1 MRMNRHTNTRCTWL
15 CGLFCG
21 VWVAGLG
28 GVAMA
33 ESEATPAKADAGPT
47 LNDLLQRIDSLE
59 RRNKSLEGQV
69 SELKAIEG
77 EKWLSQERADQIRSV
92 VADVI
97 ADADSRASLR
107 QDAMTAGWN
116 DGFFLASP
124 DGRFRLQVNGLIQ
137 PRFMWSHISGTPNTS
152 YTVPDQLEN
161 RYGFDSN
168 YNELTFKGHIF
179 SPAVEYMVKTN
190 VAMGDTYQLGTQ
202 PNAVTNNLNAGP
214 TTGQMY
220 LLDAW
225 ARISFTDEI
234 SLRVGQYRSPYAREQ
249 LVTEQNQM
257 AVSRTG
263 VVRNYGLWYTQGIEL
278 QSQGDDFRTNISLDN
293 GGSSNLAGTSA
304 NLIGQQPLDA
314 PWYTQQ
320 VSYSVTTRIE
330 WKPFGA
336 WKDFT
341 SFTSPMG
348 DQQGMLLGFA
358 YHRQASS
365 PNQMSQNPPATDTLP
380 ANTWD
385 AWTMDWQWNMGGAS
399 LFASAF
405 YNYVQSPSGYFYSTD
420 PTTSNITL
428 LNGSTGPINAYGIVL
443 QPAIYFLPKWE
454 WYTRYEYGYIDLG
467 NTSALT
473 STNSGQ
479 FAGVAQQTP
488 YNVITT
494 GVNWYIDGQD
504 LKWTMDMGFSMS
516 DVDYSWQNL
525 PAGWRTS
532 GSNQFVVRTQL
543 QLMF

>member
-1 MRMNRHTNTRCTWL
+1 MQTARVTNSRCTWL

-33 ESEATPAKADAGPT
+33 ETEATPTKADAGPT

-124 DGRFRLQVNGLIQ
+124 DGRFKLQVNGLIQ
-137 PRFMWSHISGTPNTS
+137 PRFMWSHTSGTPNTS

-293 GGSSNLAGTSA
+293 GGSSNVAGTA
-304 NLIGQQPLDA
+304 TNIIGQQPLNA

-330 WKPFGA
+330 WKPYGA

-348 DQQGMLLGFA
+348 DEQGMLFGFA
-358 YHRQASS
+358 YHRQQSS
-365 PNQMSQNPPATDTLP
+365 PNQNFNTGDTLP
-380 ANTWD
+380 ANNWD
-385 AWTMDWQWNMGGAS
+385 AWTLDWQWNMGGAS

-405 YNYVQSPSGYFYSTD
+405 YNYVTTQNAFAYTISPPNNVTPIGTF
-420 PTTSNITL
+420 
-428 LNGSTGPINAYGIVL
+428 GSVNAYGVVI

-467 NTSALT
+467 DGNTDPAYS
-473 STNSGQ
+473 NQ
-479 FAGVAQQTP
+479 FAQQP

-525 PAGWRTS
+525 PAGWRIS

>member
-1 MRMNRHTNTRCTWL
+1 MRLTGLTNTRCTWL

-21 VWVAGLG
+21 VAVTGLSAVA
-28 GVAMA
+28 AA
-33 ESEATPAKADAGPT
+33 ETEATPAKADAGPT

-124 DGRFRLQVNGLIQ
+124 DGRFKLQVSGLIQ
-137 PRFMWSHISGTPNTS
+137 PRFMWSHVSGTPNVS
-152 YTVPDQLEN
+152 YQVPDQIEN

-190 VAMGDTYQLGTQ
+190 VAMGDTYDFNNSNINNGSNTVGSIG
-202 PNAVTNNLNAGP
+202 PNSGSL
-214 TTGQMY
+214 Y

-263 VVRNYGLWYTQGIEL
+263 IVRNFGLWYTQGIEL
-278 QSQGDDFRTNISLDN
+278 QTQGDDVRTNISLDN
-293 GGSSNLAGTSA
+293 GGSSNVAGTSV
-304 NLIGQQPLDA
+304 NVIGQQPLDA

-320 VSYSVTTRIE
+320 VSYSVTTRLE
-330 WKPFGA
+330 WKPYGA

-348 DQQGMLLGFA
+348 DEQGMLFGFA
-358 YHRQASS
+358 YHRQSSS
-365 PNQMSQNPPATDTLP
+365 PNQPFNTQSRSLP

-385 AWTMDWQWNMGGAS
+385 AWTVDWQWNMGGAS
-399 LFASAF
+399 LFASGF
-405 YNYVQSPSGYFYSTD
+405 WNYVNSPSAFVYVPQ
-420 PTTSNITL
+420 PTTNAPVIGNI
-428 LNGSTGPINAYGIVL
+428 GSLNAYGVVI

-454 WYTRYEYGYIDLG
+454 WYTRYEYGYIDFNNG
-467 NTSALT
+467 SALNGFGT
-473 STNSGQ
+473 YSNVGK
-479 FAGVAQQTP
+479 QTP
-488 YNVITT
+488 YSVITT

-525 PAGWRTS
+525 PAGWRVS

>member
-1 MRMNRHTNTRCTWL
+1 
-15 CGLFCG
+15 
-21 VWVAGLG
+21 
-28 GVAMA
+28 MA
-33 ESEATPAKADAGPT
+33 ETEATPAKADAGPT

-124 DGRFRLQVNGLIQ
+124 DGRFKLQVNGLIQ
-137 PRFMWSHISGTPNTS
+137 PRFMWSHISGTS
-152 YTVPDQLEN
+152 DAKFTVPDQIEN

-190 VAMGDTYQLGTQ
+190 VAMGDTYQLGTP
-202 PNAVTNNLNAGP
+202 PNGATNNLNAGP
-214 TTGQMY
+214 TTGQLY

-293 GGSSNLAGTSA
+293 GGSSNLAGT
-304 NLIGQQPLDA
+304 NTNIVGQQPLDA

-320 VSYSVTTRIE
+320 VSYSVTSRIE

-358 YHRQASS
+358 YHRQVSS
-365 PNQMSQNPPATDTLP
+365 PNQNFNTGDTLP
-380 ANTWD
+380 ANNWD
-385 AWTMDWQWNMGGAS
+385 AWTLDWQWNMGGAS
-399 LFASAF
+399 IFASAF
-405 YNYVQSPSGYFYSTD
+405 YNYVTTQNAFTYTINAPNNISP
-420 PTTSNITL
+420 I
-428 LNGSTGPINAYGIVL
+428 GSFGSVNAYGIVL

-467 NTSALT
+467 DGNIDPAYS
-473 STNSGQ
+473 NQ
-479 FAGVAQQTP
+479 FAQTP

-525 PAGWRTS
+525 PAGWRIS